1 MKHIVAIL
9 FLFSLPASQ
18 SLYANLTIYKDGH
31 ALIKQP
37 VFWEDVESDQN
48 IIVWD
53 VLPKGIVY
61 SSPFLTLENAN
72 VLIQSFNKD
81 VFHFSDRLYD
91 YLGTKIEIKLINSND
106 MTGTLIEVTDKNLT
120 IQRRRSLISF
130 NRDRVDYI
138 NVPSADNVQYKPT
151 LKWTIQVE
159 QETDTIAG
167 NLTYLTSGFSWD
179 ANYRFIIDPSIDE
192 AQFIAEAAIT
202 NESNINFENAAL
214 SLVEGKLNM
223 NESNA
228 SSIAPR
234 SKVLK
239 NSNPNRS
246 DLGDYHIF
254 NIDSDMS
261 LITKETIV
269 TRLYPSR
276 NVSFVKKYIFEN
288 DEKSQKDEP
297 LTVEYDIPNTLE
309 NNLGIPL
316 PKGEIQLY
324 QLLSNGSIEF
334 VGKDKIKQI
343 PRNETANISSGKA
356 FDVVGTRN
364 ILNYDRQQKSEEAS
378 ISIKVAN
385 SQENSVDVKLV
396 EHIYGDWVIRN
407 ASTDYRKVDASTIH
421 FMISIPKESSKIITY
436 TYRKEW
442 K

>member
-1 MKHIVAIL
+1 M
-9 FLFSLPASQ
+9 
-18 SLYANLTIYKDGH
+18 
-31 ALIKQP
+31 
-37 VFWEDVESDQN
+37 
-48 IIVWD
+48 
-53 VLPKGIVY
+53 
-61 SSPFLTLENAN
+61 
-72 VLIQSFNKD
+72 
-81 VFHFSDRLYD
+81 
-91 YLGTKIEIKLINSND
+91 
-106 MTGTLIEVTDKNLT
+106 
-120 IQRRRSLISF
+120 
-130 NRDRVDYI
+130 
-138 NVPSADNVQYKPT
+138 
-151 LKWTIQVE
+151 
-159 QETDTIAG
+159 
-167 NLTYLTSGFSWD
+167 
-179 ANYRFIIDPSIDE
+179 
-192 AQFIAEAAIT
+192 
-202 NESNINFENAAL
+202 
-214 SLVEGKLNM
+214 
-223 NESNA
+223 
-228 SSIAPR
+228 
-234 SKVLK
+234 
-239 NSNPNRS
+239 
-246 DLGDYHIF
+246 GDYHIF

-276 NVSFVKKYIFEN
+276 NVSFIKTYIFEN

-324 QLLSNGSIEF
+324 QLLGNGSVEF

-385 SQENSVDVKLV
+385 SQGNSVDVKLI

-407 ASTDYRKVDASTIH
+407 ASADYRKVDASTIH
-421 FMISIPKESSKIITY
+421 FSISIPKETSKTITY

>member
-1 MKHIVAIL
+1 M
-9 FLFSLPASQ
+9 
-18 SLYANLTIYKDGH
+18 
-31 ALIKQP
+31 
-37 VFWEDVESDQN
+37 
-48 IIVWD
+48 
-53 VLPKGIVY
+53 
-61 SSPFLTLENAN
+61 
-72 VLIQSFNKD
+72 
-81 VFHFSDRLYD
+81 
-91 YLGTKIEIKLINSND
+91 
-106 MTGTLIEVTDKNLT
+106 
-120 IQRRRSLISF
+120 
-130 NRDRVDYI
+130 
-138 NVPSADNVQYKPT
+138 
-151 LKWTIQVE
+151 
-159 QETDTIAG
+159 
-167 NLTYLTSGFSWD
+167 
-179 ANYRFIIDPSIDE
+179 
-192 AQFIAEAAIT
+192 
-202 NESNINFENAAL
+202 NINDRND
-214 SLVEGKLNM
+214 NPI
-223 NESNA
+223 A
-228 SSIAPR
+228 SR
-234 SKVLK
+234 
-239 NSNPNRS
+239 SNPIKNPYPDRS
-246 DLGDYHIF
+246 ELGDYHIF

-276 NVSFVKKYIFEN
+276 NVSFVKTYIFEN

-324 QLLSNGSIEF
+324 QLLRNGSVEF

-385 SQENSVDVKLV
+385 SQGNTIDIKLV

-421 FMISIPKESSKIITY
+421 FMISIPKNSSKTITY

>member
-1 MKHIVAIL
+1 MKHIIAIL
-9 FLFSLPASQ
+9 FIFSLPSSQ

-159 QETDTIAG
+159 QDTDTIAG

-179 ANYRFIIDPSIDE
+179 ANYRFIIDSSKEE
-192 AQFIAEAAIT
+192 AQFIAEASIT

-223 NESNA
+223 NESRDNPITLR
-228 SSIAPR
+228 SNVSRNSI
-234 SKVLK
+234 
-239 NSNPNRS
+239 PNRS
-246 DLGDYHIF
+246 ELGDYHIF
-254 NIDSDMS
+254 NIDTDMS

-276 NVSFVKKYIFEN
+276 NVPFVKTYIFEN
-288 DEKSQKDEP
+288 DEKGQKDEP
-297 LTVEYDIPNTLE
+297 LTVEYEITNTIE
-309 NNLGIPL
+309 NKLGIPL
-316 PKGEIQLY
+316 PKGEVQLY
-324 QLLSNGSIEF
+324 QLLENGSVEF
-334 VGKDKIKQI
+334 IGKDKIKQI
-343 PRNETANISSGKA
+343 PRSETANISSGKA
-356 FDVVGTRN
+356 FDVIGTRN
-364 ILNYDRQQKSEEAS
+364 VLNYDRQQKSEEAS

-385 SQENSVDVKLV
+385 SQKSSIDVKLI

-407 ASTDYRKVDASTIH
+407 ASSDYRKVDASTIH
-421 FMISIPKESSKIITY
+421 FMISIPKESSKTITY

>member
-1 MKHIVAIL
+1 MKHIIAIL

-18 SLYANLTIYKDGH
+18 SLYANLTIYKDGY

-81 VFHFSDRLYD
+81 VFRFSDRLYD

-179 ANYRFIIDPSIDE
+179 ANYRFIIDSSIE
-192 AQFIAEAAIT
+192 KAQFIAEAAIT

-223 NESNA
+223 NNRNDNPIASRSN
-228 SSIAPR
+228 
-234 SKVLK
+234 VLK
-239 NSNPNRS
+239 NPYPDRS

-276 NVSFVKKYIFEN
+276 NVSFAKTYIFEN

-297 LTVEYDIPNTLE
+297 LTVEYYIPNTLE

-324 QLLSNGSIEF
+324 QLLGNGSVEF

-343 PRNETANISSGKA
+343 PRNDTANISSGKA

-385 SQENSVDVKLV
+385 SQENPVDVKLV

-407 ASTDYRKVDASTIH
+407 ASADYRKVDASTIH
-421 FMISIPKESSKIITY
+421 FTISIPKESSKTITY

>member
-1 MKHIVAIL
+1 MKHLIAIL
-9 FLFSLPASQ
+9 LLFSVPASQ

-37 VFWEDVESDQN
+37 VFWEDVDSDQN
-48 IIVWD
+48 IIIWD

-61 SSPFLTLENAN
+61 SSPFLTLDNAN

-81 VFHFSDRLYD
+81 VYHFSDRLYD

-138 NVPSADNVQYKPT
+138 NVPSADNVQFKPT
-151 LKWTIQVE
+151 LKWTIE
-159 QETDTIAG
+159 IEEEADTIAG
-167 NLTYLTSGFSWD
+167 NLTYLASGFSWD
-179 ANYRFIIDPSIDE
+179 ANYRFIIDSSIDE
-192 AQFIAEAAIT
+192 ALFIAEAAIT

-214 SLVEGKLNM
+214 SLVEGELNM
-223 NESNA
+223 NESPDTPINLESNA
-228 SSIAPR
+228 SKTSYPDR
-234 SKVLK
+234 SE
-239 NSNPNRS
+239 
-246 DLGDYHIF
+246 LGDYHIF
-254 NIDSDMS
+254 NIDTNMS
-261 LITKETIV
+261 LITKETII

-276 NVSFVKKYIFEN
+276 NVSFIKTYIFEN

-297 LTVEYDIPNTLE
+297 LTVEYDIPNTFE

-316 PKGEIQLY
+316 PKGEVQLY
-324 QLLSNGSIEF
+324 QLLENGSIEF
-334 VGKDKIKQI
+334 VGKDKIKQT

-356 FDVVGTRN
+356 FDVVGARKV
-364 ILNYDRQQKSEEAS
+364 LNYDRQQKSEEAS
-378 ISIKVAN
+378 ISIKITN
-385 SQENSVDVKLV
+385 SQGDPINIKLI

-407 ASTDYRKVDASTIH
+407 ASSDYRKVDASTIH
-421 FMISIPKESSKIITY
+421 FMVSIPKESSRIITY

>member
-1 MKHIVAIL
+1 MKHVLAIL
-9 FLFSLPASQ
+9 LFFSAPASQ

-31 ALIKQP
+31 ALVKQP
-37 VFWEDVESDQN
+37 VFWEDVDSEQN

-61 SSPFLTLENAN
+61 SSPFLTLDNAN

-120 IQRRRSLISF
+120 LQRRRSLISF

-138 NVPSADNVQYKPT
+138 NVPSADNVQFKPT
-151 LKWTIQVE
+151 LKWTIQIE
-159 QETDTIAG
+159 QETDTVAG
-167 NLTYLTSGFSWD
+167 NLTYLASGFSWN
-179 ANYRFIIDPSIDE
+179 ANYRFIIDSSIDE

-223 NESNA
+223 DESPY
-228 SSIAPR
+228 APTTSR
-234 SKVLK
+234 SNIPKT
-239 NSNPNRS
+239 SYPIRS
-246 DLGDYHIF
+246 ELGDYHIF
-254 NIDSDMS
+254 NIDTDMS

-276 NVSFVKKYIFEN
+276 NVSFIKTYIFEN
-288 DEKSQKDEP
+288 NEKSQKDEP
-297 LTVEYDIPNTLE
+297 LTIEYDIQNTLE

-316 PKGEIQLY
+316 PRGEVQLY
-324 QLLSNGSIEF
+324 QLLENGSIEF
-334 VGKDKIKQI
+334 VGKDNIKQI
-343 PRNETANISSGKA
+343 PKNETANISSGKA
-356 FDVVGTRN
+356 FDVVGTRKV
-364 ILNYDRQQKSEEAS
+364 LNYDRQQKSEEAS
-378 ISIKVAN
+378 IIIKVTN
-385 SQENSVDVKLV
+385 SQGKPVNTKLI

-407 ASTDYRKVDASTIH
+407 ASSDYRKVDASTIH
-421 FMISIPKESSKIITY
+421 FMVSIPKESSRTITY

>member
-1 MKHIVAIL
+1 MKHIIAIL
-9 FLFSLPASQ
+9 FLFSLPSSQ

-37 VFWEDVESDQN
+37 VFWEDVDSDQN

-179 ANYRFIIDPSIDE
+179 ANYRFIIDSSIDE

-385 SQENSVDVKLV
+385 SQGNTVEVKLV

-421 FMISIPKESSKIITY
+421 FMISIPKNSSKTITY